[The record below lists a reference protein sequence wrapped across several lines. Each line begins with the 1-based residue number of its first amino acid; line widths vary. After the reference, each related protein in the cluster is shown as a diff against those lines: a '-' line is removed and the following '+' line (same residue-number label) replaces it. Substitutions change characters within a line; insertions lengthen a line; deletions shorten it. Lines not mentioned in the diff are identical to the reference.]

1 MDRARERR
9 RDRARFAAARRIR
22 GNGPRLG
29 VTFSGPHRLCVA
41 HAGAN
46 DDRLAD
52 NFTDGFVHAQPDA
65 DAITYAGPHG
75 NPVTLPRAYA
85 HLDGNGIDQP
95 EAGNFTDGKDVA
107 NLGAHCEGDC
117 GDVDDGETVVIYE
130 PGHRGDSD
138 SDVRE
143 LFPGDRD
150 VARSIA
156 FAGGHRHST
165 ASPGSVAKCIAA
177 AAASDRG
184 EERR

>member
-1 MDRARERR
+1 MA
-9 RDRARFAAARRIR
+9 
-22 GNGPRLG
+22 GQGGGGP
-29 VTFSGPHRLCVA
+29 PEA
-41 HAGAN
+41 
-46 DDRLAD
+46 
-52 NFTDGFVHAQPDA
+52 
-65 DAITYAGPHG
+65 AGPGPPHG
-75 NPVTLPRAYA
+75 PPPLPRAYA

-107 NLGAHCEGDC
+107 NLGAHREGDC

-177 AAASDRG
+177 AAARDRG
-184 EERR
+184 EERRRYRGARGVHTAGGSSGLEGN